1 MNCQPHSHFEECASP
16 CQPTCPFPEQQQIC
30 ATVCVET
37 CVCDKG
43 YVLSA
48 GVCVPEATC
57 GCSYQG
63 RYYKPGQ
70 RFWEGPGCGRLCECD
85 TTLGMV
91 VCNEASC
98 ADNEECSVVDGIR
111 ACRPTSSATCTAD
124 PHYVMFDGRKFNFQ
138 GTCKYQLAALCV
150 KNRALEPFKVTVQ
163 NENRGNNLA
172 VSITR
177 TVIIE
182 MYGVTIII
190 SREFTNKILLDGQLE
205 DLPLQYSDDLWVSR
219 RGKKAVV
226 ETAAGI
232 TITFDWHHRVSVTLP
247 SKYQG
252 VVCGLCGNYNGNP
265 KDDFN
270 KPNGEA
276 ADTEV
281 QLGESW
287 KVGDLPGCLSV
298 CQGPRCSHCDGS
310 QKDVYKVEKYCGIIA
325 DKTGPFKEC
334 HSRINNAPYLEDCAF
349 DACQYDGHHGSVC
362 DAIEAYVSAC
372 QSAGIEVRPW
382 RTDEFCPML
391 CPANSHYTLCA
402 TSCPATCAIF
412 SQRNCNRP
420 CAETCECDNGFLLSG
435 GACVPINDCGCS
447 YGGHYYQSGAVF
459 YPDDKCVEKCVCGE
473 NGAVLCQKTNCRFG
487 EMCKLVD
494 GVKGCHPV
502 REAWCVASGDLH
514 YQTFDGHRFD
524 FQGSCVYIL
533 AKVCDDDEGQL
544 TSFTVTQGNEKRGK
558 GNMAVTKSVGVEVYG
573 FVIYIQRG
581 DSWKVKVNDELVNL
595 PTTLHDS
602 RIQITQEGRNIIIRT
617 DFGLTVQYDTVFHVK
632 VIVPSTYLGRMCGL
646 CGNYNDIPK
655 DDFLLPDGKYTEDVE
670 MFGKAWVVELPGFE
684 CGGCGSQCP
693 VCDPAK
699 AAELA
704 KRDSCGIIKARNGPF
719 KACQRGINPETHVS
733 NCVFD
738 VCGMTEDKDA
748 LCDSIMAYALAC
760 QSAGVQIQ
768 QWRTDSF
775 CPALCPEN
783 SHYELCADTCGR
795 SCVGL
800 LKAVSC
806 SENCFEGCQCD
817 QGLVFDGEQCVS
829 PSKCGCLHGD
839 RYLKVGES
847 VVDPQCQSSCVCQA
861 PGIVKCEKK
870 LCGSSEVCEVRDG
883 VRDCHPT
890 QGQCS
895 INDAVYLIT
904 FDGLTGP
911 MGDLG
916 AFEVASLCD
925 VTDARWFK
933 VVVDVRSYRMGIQIV
948 DTVNVFFKNNS
959 ITVNGQQEVL
969 VNGEQTSLPA
979 KLDCDVTVHVSENS
993 VVVEKTSVILVT
1005 FSLSREVV
1013 IIVDSSLAFKM
1024 CGACGNFNHDSKDD
1038 LTTADRV
1045 TAMDLTEVVLSW
1057 RG

>member
-85 TTLGMV
+85 TTLGTV

-111 ACRPTSSATCTAD
+111 ACRPTSFATCTAEGD
-124 PHYVMFDGRKFNFQ
+124 PHYMTFDGRRFDFQ

-150 KNRALEPFKVTVQ
+150 KKPYLEPFKVTVQ

-190 SREFTNKILLDGQLE
+190 SRENPNKIWLDGQLE
-205 DLPLQYSDDLWVSR
+205 DLPLQYSDDLWVSHS
-219 RGKKAVV
+219 GQKAVV

-252 VVCGLCGNYNGNP
+252 AVCGLCGNYNENP
-265 KDDFN
+265 NDDFN

-276 ADTEV
+276 ANTEV

-287 KVGDLPGCLSV
+287 RVGIVQGCLSV
-298 CQGPRCSHCDGS
+298 CQGPRCSRCDGS

-372 QSAGIEVRPW
+372 QSAGVEVRPW
-382 RTDEFCPML
+382 RTYKFCPML

-402 TSCPATCAIF
+402 TSCPATCA
-412 SQRNCNRP
+412 SLTSVNCNRS
-420 CAETCECDNGFLLSG
+420 CAETCECDDGFLLSG
-435 GACVPINDCGCS
+435 GACVPIKDCGCS

-459 YPDDKCVEKCVCGE
+459 YPDDKCLEKCVCGE
-473 NGAVLCQKTNCRFG
+473 NGAVLCQRTRCRFG

-494 GVKGCHPV
+494 GVRGCHPV
-502 REAWCVASGDLH
+502 GEAWCVASGDPH

-524 FQGSCVYIL
+524 FQGTCVYIL

-544 TSFTVTQGNEKRGK
+544 TSFTVTQGNEKW
-558 GNMAVTKSVGVEVYG
+558 GNGNVAVTKSVGVEVYG

-581 DSWKVKVNDELVNL
+581 DSWKVKVNGEFVNL
-595 PTTLHDS
+595 PSSLHDG
-602 RIQITQEGRNIIIRT
+602 RIQITQEGRNIIVRT
-617 DFGLTVQYDTVFHVK
+617 DFGLRVQYDTVYHAE
-632 VIVPSTYLGRMCGL
+632 VIVPSTYWRRMCGL
-646 CGNYNDIPK
+646 CGNYNRNRNY
-655 DDFLLPDGKYTEDVE
+655 DFLLPNGKFTKDVDV
-670 MFGKAWVVELPGFE
+670 FGKAWAVELPGFD

-693 VCDPAK
+693 VCDRAK
-699 AAELA
+699 AAVLL
-704 KRDSCGIIKARNGPF
+704 KPDSC
-719 KACQRGINPETHVS
+719 
-733 NCVFD
+733 
-738 VCGMTEDKDA
+738 DKDA

-768 QWRTDSF
+768 QWRSDSF
-775 CPALCPEN
+775 CQN
-783 SHYELCADTCGR
+783 SHYELCADTCRGT
-795 SCVGL
+795 CAGL

-817 QGLVFDGEQCVS
+817 QGLVFDGDQCVS

-847 VVDPQCQSSCVCQA
+847 VVDPQCQSTCVCQA
-861 PGIVKCEKK
+861 PGIVKCEKTV
-870 LCGSSEVCEVRDG
+870 CGSSEVCEVRDG

-895 INDAVYLIT
+895 IDKAAHLST

-925 VTDARWFK
+925 FTDARWFR
-933 VVVDVRSYRMGIQIV
+933 VVVDVRRCGKGSLVV
-948 DTVNVFFKNNS
+948 DAVYVFFTNYS
-959 ITVNGQQEVL
+959 IAVNGQQEVW
-969 VNGEQTSLPA
+969 VNGRKTSLPVE
-979 KLDCDVTVHVSENS
+979 LDFRVSLYVSENS
-993 VVVEKTSVILVT
+993 VVIEKTSVLRVT
-1005 FSLSREVV
+1005 FSLTREFRV
-1013 IIVDSSLAFKM
+1013 IVDPTLTYKM
-1024 CGACGNFNHDSKDD
+1024 CGACGNYNHDPKDDTTIAGSDEKTSTD
-1038 LTTADRV
+1038 LTTAV
-1045 TAMDLTEVVLSW
+1045 WSW
-1057 RG
+1057 RAGDFSRCGLKSFA